1 MKLGQLSLL
10 LGCSGR
16 DLNPQAFRH
25 TPLKRTCL
33 PVPPPERSREVACR
47 AGAFGEGGL
56 ASCEGDWSMVNGE
69 ESLASAFASDA
80 ANPPAAVACAIL
92 SAFGALQFFEISS

>member
-1 MKLGQLSLL
+1 
-10 LGCSGR
+10 
-16 DLNPQAFRH
+16 
-25 TPLKRTCL
+25 
-33 PVPPPERSREVACR
+33 
-47 AGAFGEGGL
+47 L